1 MQVKKHIQL
10 LQEIKG
16 NMSSSKS
23 YVFGRAAEGA
33 LPKVHKAEG
42 LWIEDDSGKRYLNAS
57 GGAAVTN
64 VGHGRREIAEALH
77 QQVLQ
82 HDYIHPTA
90 FVSPVVEELAAAL
103 ARRAPTGIERF
114 YFLSGGGE
122 AVEASIKMARQIH
135 LVKGRPE
142 RVRLISRWKSY
153 HGLSLGALSAM
164 GRTAFR
170 EPFTPLLGEVVHIP
184 PPYCLRCS
192 YGLTY
197 PGCQL
202 RCALALDE
210 TIQNIG
216 PNVVSAFIGET
227 VCGATLG
234 VYAPPPDYWKII
246 REICDA
252 YHVLLI
258 HDEVMCGLGRTG
270 RWFASEHYDIHPD
283 IVTLGKGLGGG
294 AIALSAVGVQAEH
307 FDALQS
313 AGGFVHGGTYS
324 HHPVAAAVG
333 LATLNILKEENLIE
347 RAERVG
353 NVLGAK
359 LKHKLSG
366 TPHVA
371 EVRGLGMFW
380 GVELVED
387 KDSLRPFTREAQMAE
402 RVWHSVFQKG
412 VIVYKAFGLAGSD
425 GDAIIIAPAFTIIE
439 KDIDFLIDSLAQGI
453 AETIE

>member
-1 MQVKKHIQL
+1 MKIIER
-10 LQEIKG
+10 EIKPK
-16 NMSSSKS
+16 MSSSKS
-23 YVFGRAAEGA
+23 YVFGRAKEGA

-42 LWIEDDSGKRYLNAS
+42 LWIEDDRGNRYLNAS

-64 VGHGRREIAEALH
+64 VGHGRREIAEALY

-90 FVSPVVEELAAAL
+90 FVSPVVEDLAAAL
-103 ARRAPTGIERF
+103 ARHAPAGIERF

-135 LVKGRPE
+135 LANGRPQ
-142 RVRLISRWKSY
+142 RIRLISRWKSY

-170 EPFTPLLGEVVHIP
+170 EPFTPLLGDVVHIP

-192 YGLTY
+192 YGQTY

-227 VCGATLG
+227 VSGASLG
-234 VYAPPPDYWKII
+234 VYAPPAGYWNVI
-246 REICDA
+246 REICDQ
-252 YHVLLI
+252 YKVLLI
-258 HDEVMCGLGRTG
+258 QDEVMCGLGRTG
-270 RWFASEHYDIHPD
+270 RWFASEHYDISPD
-283 IVTLGKGLGGG
+283 IVILGKGLGGG
-294 AIALSAVGVQAEH
+294 AIALSAAGLQAAH
-307 FDALQS
+307 FEALQS
-313 AGGFVHGGTYS
+313 AGGFTHGGTYS

-333 LATLNILKEENLIE
+333 LATIKILEQENLIE
-347 RAERVG
+347 RADRIG
-353 NVLGAK
+353 KVLGDK
-359 LKHKLSG
+359 LRNKLSG
-366 TPHVA
+366 LPHVA
-371 EVRGLGMFW
+371 DIRGLGMFW
-380 GVELVED
+380 GVELVKD
-387 KDSLRPFTREAQMAE
+387 KDSLKPFPREALMVE
-402 RVWHSVFQKG
+402 RIWQSVFDKG

-425 GDAIIIAPAFTIIE
+425 GEAIIIAPAFTINR
-439 KDIDFLIDSLAQGI
+439 KDIEFLVDSLAQGI
-453 AETIE
+453 AETVE

>member
-1 MQVKKHIQL
+1 MRP
-10 LQEIKG
+10 
-16 NMSSSKS
+16 SKS
-23 YVFGRAAEGA
+23 SVFGRAPEGA
-33 LPKVHKAEG
+33 LPKVHKAQG

-64 VGHGRREIAEALH
+64 VGHGRQEIAAALH

-82 HDYIHPTA
+82 HDYIHPTV

-103 ARRAPTGIERF
+103 AQRAPAGIERF

-135 LVKGRPE
+135 LANGRPE
-142 RVRLISRWKSY
+142 KIRLISRWKSY

-170 EPFTPLLGEVVHIP
+170 EPFTPLLSEVFHIP

-192 YGLTY
+192 YGLDY

-216 PNVVSAFIGET
+216 PSVVSAFIAET
-227 VCGATLG
+227 VSGATLG
-234 VYAPPPDYWKII
+234 VYAPPPGYWKII

-313 AGGFVHGGTYS
+313 ADGFVHGGTYS

-333 LATLNILKEENLIE
+333 LATLNILEKENLVE
-347 RAERVG
+347 RADSIG
-353 NVLGAK
+353 KVLGDK
-359 LKHKLSG
+359 LKAAFSG
-366 TPHVA
+366 HDHVA
-371 EVRGLGMFW
+371 DVRGLGMFW

-387 KDSLRPFTREAQMAE
+387 KNSLRPFKREAQTAE
-402 RVWHSVFQKG
+402 RVSHSVFQKG
-412 VIVYKAFGLAGSD
+412 VIVYKAFGLAGND
-425 GDAIIIAPAFTIIE
+425 GDAIIMAPAFTITE
-439 KDIDFLIDSLAQGI
+439 KEIDFLVDSLGQGI
-453 AETIE
+453 AETIQ

>member
-1 MQVKKHIQL
+1 MSK
-10 LQEIKG
+10 IKEQMG
-16 NMSSSKS
+16 SSKS
-23 YVFGRAAEGA
+23 YVFGRAREGA
-33 LPKVHKAEG
+33 LPKVRKAEG
-42 LWIEDDSGKRYLNAS
+42 LWIEDDRGNRYLNAS

-103 ARRAPTGIERF
+103 ASRAPQGIERF

-135 LVKGRPE
+135 LANGRPE
-142 RVRLISRWKSY
+142 RIRLISRWKSY
-153 HGLSLGALSAM
+153 HGMSLGALSAM

-170 EPFTPLLGEVVHIP
+170 EPFTPLLGDVVHIP

-197 PGCQL
+197 PGCRL

-216 PNVVSAFIGET
+216 PNVVSAFIAET
-227 VCGATLG
+227 VSGATLG
-234 VYAPPPDYWKII
+234 VYPPPSGYWKAI
-246 REICDA
+246 REICDQ
-252 YHVLLI
+252 YSVLLI

-270 RWFASEHYDIHPD
+270 RWFASEHYDISPD

-294 AIALSAVGVQAEH
+294 AIALSSAGLQAAH
-307 FDALQS
+307 FEALQS

-333 LATLNILKEENLIE
+333 LATLNILEKENLIE

-353 NVLGAK
+353 KVLGDK
-359 LKHKLSG
+359 LRKKLSG
-366 TPHVA
+366 FAHVA

-387 KDSLRPFTREAQMAE
+387 KDTLRPFPRKAQMVE
-402 RVWHSVFQKG
+402 RVWQSVFQKG
-412 VIVYKAFGLAGSD
+412 VIVYKAFGLAGAD
-425 GDAIIIAPAFTIIE
+425 GDAIIISPAFTISDA
-439 KDIDFLIDSLAQGI
+439 DIDILVDSLARGI
-453 AETIE
+453 EETIE

>member
-1 MQVKKHIQL
+1 
-10 LQEIKG
+10 
-16 NMSSSKS
+16 MSSSKS
-23 YVFGRAAEGA
+23 HVFGRAKEGV

-42 LWIEDDSGKRYLNAS
+42 LWIEDDSGNRYLDAS

-82 HDYIHPTA
+82 YDYIHPTA
-90 FVSPVVEELAAAL
+90 FVSPVVEDLAAAL
-103 ARRAPTGIERF
+103 ARRAPAGIERF

-135 LVKGRPE
+135 LANGRPE
-142 RVRLISRWKSY
+142 RIRLISRWKSY

-170 EPFTPLLGEVVHIP
+170 EPFTPLLGDVVHIP

-192 YGLTY
+192 YGLAY

-227 VCGATLG
+227 VSGATLG
-234 VYAPPPDYWKII
+234 VYAPPTGYWKII
-246 REICDA
+246 REICDQ
-252 YHVLLI
+252 YKVLLI

-270 RWFASEHYDIHPD
+270 RWFASEHYHISPD
-283 IVTLGKGLGGG
+283 IVILGKGLGGG
-294 AIALSAVGVQAEH
+294 VIALSAVGVQAEH
-307 FDALQS
+307 FEAVQS
-313 AGGFVHGGTYS
+313 TGGFVHGGTYS

-333 LATLNILKEENLIE
+333 LATLKILEQENLIE
-347 RAERVG
+347 RADRIG
-353 NVLGAK
+353 NDLGVQ
-359 LKHKLSG
+359 LKDKLSG
-366 TPHVA
+366 YHHVA
-371 EVRGLGMFW
+371 DVRGLGLFW
-380 GVELVED
+380 GVELVKD
-387 KDSLRPFTREAQMAE
+387 KDSLRPFPREAQVTE
-402 RVWHSVFQKG
+402 SVWQSVFQKG
-412 VIVYKAFGLAGSD
+412 VIVYKSFGLAGSD
-425 GDAIIIAPAFTIIE
+425 GDALIIAPPFTITQ
-439 KDIDFLIDSLAQGI
+439 KDIDFLVDCLAQGI
-453 AETIE
+453 EETIE